1 MCPPTNTEDSYQE
14 APGFAS
20 ENTFFHPPPDRY
32 YQYRPPEQQQQ
43 HSSGGGLVSVQSLDP
58 SRMPDQDDPLHVQQ
72 QYESDRSS
80 GNGISMRENNGNGRE
95 SFKHFANMAA
105 VFQDHPLT
113 GYSSASVTSHHQD
126 HTVSGPPHLLPAYSA
141 LGDED
146 DNHFVDQFSLGA
158 RIHSSSSNSI
168 NSQPFSPQEN
178 IYPIAIA
185 PSSNGSRPPTIDFHH
200 QQVICQINLIELLKL
215 IYFGL

>member
-1 MCPPTNTEDSYQE
+1 MDLFQASSSGTSGGTMCPPDQTEDSYQE
-14 APGFAS
+14 APGFAA
-20 ENTFFHPPPDRY
+20 ENAFFHPPPDRY
-32 YQYRPPEQQQQ
+32 YQYRPQEQQQQ

-58 SRMPDQDDPLHVQQ
+58 SQDDPLHVQQ
-72 QYESDRSS
+72 QYETGPSS
-80 GNGISMRENNGNGRE
+80 GNGISMRENNGSGGRE

-113 GYSSASVTSHHQD
+113 GYSSALRTSHH
-126 HTVSGPPHLLPAYSA
+126 HTVGGPPHLLPAYSS

-146 DNHFVDQFSLGA
+146 DNRFVDQFSLGA
-158 RIHSSSSNSI
+158 RIHSSSSNSV

-185 PSSNGSRPPTIDFHH
+185 PSSNGSRPPTIEFHH
-200 QQVICQINLIELLKL
+200 QQVFIILLSS
-215 IYFGL
+215 